1 MTPPITNVD
10 KAKQH
15 WPEPVP
21 DWVLVL
27 ARECDRASQDSI
39 AQRIGYSPAVVSGL
53 IRCKYKGDL
62 TAVET
67 AVRGNLMD
75 ATVDCPVMGEL
86 FVDVCLDNQRR
97 PRRQCSGFQIQMW
110 HACRSCRHNHHG
122 KEAGNG

>member
-10 KAKQH
+10 KAARH
-15 WPEPVP
+15 WPAPVP
-21 DWVLVL
+21 DWVMVL
-27 ARECDRASQDSI
+27 ARECDRSNQGVVS
-39 AQRIGYSPAVVSGL
+39 QRIGYSRTVPSMV
-53 IRCKYKGDL
+53 ITNRYKGDL

-67 AVRGNLMD
+67 AVRDNLMD

-122 KEAGNG
+122 REAGNG